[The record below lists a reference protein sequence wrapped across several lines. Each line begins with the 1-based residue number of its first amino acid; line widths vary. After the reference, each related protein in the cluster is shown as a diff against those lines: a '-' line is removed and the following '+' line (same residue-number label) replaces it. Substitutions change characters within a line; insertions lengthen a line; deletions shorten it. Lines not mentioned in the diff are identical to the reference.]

1 MLRADNDKLRLRIK
15 SMKEA
20 QDSKDEVLAGL
31 RAKALCAEFTGTV
44 IPRLSAPRLSADLD
58 YPRFF
63 GPKSVT
69 PNFIK

>member
-44 IPRLSAPRLSADLD
+44 IPRFSADLD
-58 YPRFF
+58 FPRTLIIR
-63 GPKSVT
+63 GP
-69 PNFIK
+69 